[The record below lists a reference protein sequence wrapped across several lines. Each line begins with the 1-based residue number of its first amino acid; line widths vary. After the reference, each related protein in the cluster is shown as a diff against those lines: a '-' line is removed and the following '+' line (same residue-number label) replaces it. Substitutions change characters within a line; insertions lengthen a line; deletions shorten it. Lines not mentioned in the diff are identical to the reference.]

1 MPVGQEVHR
10 IEVEKWDGIA
20 ARARSDL
27 SLRLHDGDF
36 SAYCARVATMAGIA
50 PFLGPLDG
58 REVLELG
65 CGLGEIT
72 TLLALSGARVTAT
85 DLSSRS
91 IAVARR
97 RARLHDV
104 AGCVDFVVAPGE
116 ELPFPDERFDVVV
129 GKAILHHLDVRRAA
143 PELHRVLRRGG
154 RAAFSE
160 PLGMNPVL
168 TFAREH
174 LPYPGKNPRGADRPL
189 DQADVAAWGAPFGDA
204 RHREIQLLAMAE
216 RALGHRRLPL
226 LRRLDRHLLER
237 APGLRRYCRYVVITL
252 RK

>member
-1 MPVGQEVHR
+1 MTVGQEVHR
-10 IEVEKWDGIA
+10 IEIEKWDGIA
-20 ARARSDL
+20 SRARSDL
-27 SLRLHDGDF
+27 SLQLEDADF
-36 SAYCARVATMAGIA
+36 GAYCARVGTMAGIA
-50 PFLGPLDG
+50 GFLGPLDG

-65 CGLGEIT
+65 CGLGELT
-72 TLLALSGARVTAT
+72 TLLARSRARVTAT
-85 DLSSRS
+85 DISTRS

-104 AGCVDFVVAPGE
+104 AGNVRFVVAPGE
-116 ELPFPDERFDVVV
+116 QLPFPDERFDVVV

-143 PELHRVLRRGG
+143 PELHRVLRPGG

-160 PLGMNPVL
+160 PLGMNPAL
-168 TFAREH
+168 TFARER

-189 DQADVAAWGAPFGDA
+189 DEADLAAWEAPFREA
-204 RHREIQLLAMAE
+204 RHQEVQLLAMAE

-226 LRRLDRHLLER
+226 VRRLDRYLLAR
-237 APGLRRYCRYVVITL
+237 APRLRRYCRYVVITL